1 MRGYIPALAVAVSLL
16 PVAAPSAADRV
27 AGDRVAAD
35 DSTVSVTEVSAADFE
50 KALKS
55 HKGKV
60 VLVDCWATW
69 CVPCVK
75 KFPLHV
81 ERHKKYADKGLV
93 CVSLSVDK
101 YNEQVYDRAAVLK
114 FLTEKGATFPNF
126 IVADKKKDEEAFVE
140 LLAGD
145 FYAVPYMVM
154 FDRNGRKVWT
164 SEEKPKLSDE
174 QLDKLIEAELAK
186 K

>member
-1 MRGYIPALAVAVSLL
+1 MHLRVLRVVFVIWSGLTVTVPPQRAAEPPAV
-16 PVAAPSAADRV
+16 
-27 AGDRVAAD
+27 
-35 DSTVSVTEVSAADFE
+35 TVTEVSAEQFAR
-50 KALKS
+50 ALRS
-55 HKGKV
+55 YHGKV

-69 CVPCVK
+69 CAPCVK

-81 ERHKKYADKGLV
+81 ERHKKYAERGLI
-93 CVSLSVDK
+93 CVSLSVDR
-101 YNEQVYDRAAVLK
+101 YNEETYDRAKVLE
-114 FLTEKGATFPNF
+114 FLKEKGATFPNF
-126 IVADKKKDEEAFVE
+126 IVADKKKDEDAFVE
-140 LLAGD
+140 LLGGD

-154 FDRNGRKVWT
+154 FDRTGKKVWT

>member
-1 MRGYIPALAVAVSLL
+1 MRTTLLTLAAGALIACTSG
-16 PVAAPSAADRV
+16 AADEPK
-27 AGDRVAAD
+27 
-35 DSTVSVTEVSAADFE
+35 VTAPEVSAADFE

-55 HKGKV
+55 YKGKV
-60 VLVDCWATW
+60 VLIDSWATW
-69 CVPCVK
+69 CAPCVK

-81 ERHKKYADKGLV
+81 GRHKKYADKGLV

-101 YNEQVYDRAAVLK
+101 YNEDSYDPKNVLK

-126 IVADKKKDEEAFVE
+126 IVADKQDEDTLVA

-145 FYAVPYMVM
+145 FYAAPYMVL
-154 FDRNGRKVWT
+154 FDRNGKKVWT